1 MARLTIEDRW
11 WTDPRRERL
20 SEIVGGIDHADV
32 VAVKAWR
39 LAQEFWKQ
47 AFGLVPK
54 ALFFRLKHPEALIE
68 AGLAEVQAEAVYVRG
83 SRDYLTW
90 AAEMREAASIGGKK
104 SAQRP
109 RDAKGRL
116 KKTSKRTPSDVQANS
131 KAVQVS
137 DSDSVFDSD
146 SGSEN
151 SVGQKNEKPA
161 PKGIFVAAYVRAYQ
175 ARYGA
180 RARPDLQG
188 KVQGMISRFVDQTPI
203 ERACDLI
210 QVYCQMND
218 PWFLTKAHDFGTF
231 VENLSKVGLALDTGK
246 VITRTEAHQLDRKQA
261 TANVFDKL
269 IREAEEK
276 EAGHG

>member
-54 ALFFRLKHPEALIE
+54 ALFFRLKHPEALID
-68 AGLAEVQAEAVYVRG
+68 AGLADVQGEAVYVRG

-137 DSDSVFDSD
+137 DSDSVFVFDSSSGSD
-146 SGSEN
+146 SEN
-151 SVGQKNEKPA
+151 FPEPEKKSVSQKIWESYENAYWDRYQTA
-161 PKGIFVAAYVRAYQ
+161 PLRNAEVNSKIKQLASRLPGEDAPFVAEFYVRHNHRYYVDKKHPIGLLLADAQ
-175 ARYGA
+175 KVWTEWKAGKAETSSDANTVERRAGTINAFARH
-180 RARPDLQG
+180 
-188 KVQGMISRFVDQTPI
+188 I
-203 ERACDLI
+203 
-210 QVYCQMND
+210 D
-218 PWFLTKAHDFGTF
+218 P
-231 VENLSKVGLALDTGK
+231 
-246 VITRTEAHQLDRKQA
+246 
-261 TANVFDKL
+261 
-269 IREAEEK
+269 